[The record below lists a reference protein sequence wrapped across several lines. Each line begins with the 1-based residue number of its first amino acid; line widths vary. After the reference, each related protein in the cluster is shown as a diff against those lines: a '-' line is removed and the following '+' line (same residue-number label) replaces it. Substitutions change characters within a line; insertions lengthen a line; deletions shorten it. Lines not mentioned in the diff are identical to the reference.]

1 MKSCVYQCLDDE
13 PLFNVPGMGSY
24 RLFLCKGYTMAI
36 VESYKSE
43 SWKTAV
49 SLCWGQGLFYVT
61 FMSLVLF

>member
-1 MKSCVYQCLDDE
+1 MKSCVYQCLDDK

-43 SWKTAV
+43 S
-49 SLCWGQGLFYVT
+49 
-61 FMSLVLF
+61 